1 LAVKDSTV
9 PGCPSSFAVGL
20 SGSWTRF
27 STACSETGTD
37 VNGPT
42 RSVNANNV
50 GECGEFENTS
60 IGRTRVY
67 VRSCSPFM
75 EYVKPSKPNVL
86 DAAIVFFFFCS
97 CPRKRRVADMSA
109 RLRNT
114 RVEVDQNKYASSN
127 IIASRSIA
135 RARIKRAN
143 RKRKQQILQT
153 GRYTRGRPAGTSA

>member
-1 LAVKDSTV
+1 MFFVLYGEGGALAVKDSTV

-67 VRSCSPFM
+67 VRSYSPFM

-86 DAAIVFFFFCS
+86 DAAIVFFFS
-97 CPRKRRVADMSA
+97 VRVLVNDVSPICPLDYGTRALKWTKI
-109 RLRNT
+109 NT
-114 RVEVDQNKYASSN
+114 RVA
-127 IIASRSIA
+127 ILSR
-135 RARIKRAN
+135 RVR
-143 RKRKQQILQT
+143 
-153 GRYTRGRPAGTSA
+153 